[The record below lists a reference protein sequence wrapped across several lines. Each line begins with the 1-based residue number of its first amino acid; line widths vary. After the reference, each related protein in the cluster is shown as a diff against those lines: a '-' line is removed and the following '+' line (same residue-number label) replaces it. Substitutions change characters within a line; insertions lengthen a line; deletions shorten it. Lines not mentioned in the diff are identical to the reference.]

1 MHCESYLAPPVNMN
15 ASAPQLNG
23 VRRNQGVAGTHVMLL
38 FKFITIKINKYVCIL
53 YVCVCV
59 VHTCSMCVCVCDCVC
74 VYVCDVCVSV
84 CVCVVWLC
92 VVCNLHLRVHVR
104 T

>member
-15 ASAPQLNG
+15 ASAPQFNG

-74 VYVCDVCVSV
+74 VYVCDVCV
-84 CVCVVWLC
+84 
-92 VVCNLHLRVHVR
+92 
-104 T
+104 